1 MSDLKILQIGT
12 EVRFAGKGEHTAA
25 GTINAACIRH
35 NGITY
40 EVAWWNGE
48 EYKSAWFCPHE
59 LIPSGC
65 YIRKTRIGFQ

>member
-1 MSDLKILQIGT
+1 MSELQILQIGT
-12 EVRFAGKGEHTAA
+12 EVRFVGKAENTSG
-25 GTINAACIRH
+25 GIVNAACIRH

-59 LIPSGC
+59 IVPAGK
-65 YIRKTRIGFQ
+65 YVRKTRIGFQ